1 MDVGLIEAI
10 PDPTTR
16 NAVYALWKAAR
27 EVARDLDPRL
37 EAAEAAIRELR
48 ATVAHLQQ
56 QLASR

>member
-10 PDPTTR
+10 PDPITPD
-16 NAVYALWKAAR
+16 AVYALWKAAR
-27 EVARDLDPRL
+27 DVARDLDPRL

-56 QLASR
+56 QLAQR